1 MQHMVY
7 QGQLARPQA
16 GADGLLDAQGAAALC
31 AEAWRI
37 AQGGAAAVDADSL
50 QLRRLHGPAPG
61 VGAPVRATLDAGAP
75 GGGCQLLLHG
85 PGAPA
90 WAATLQVDAG
100 LPPLPGLPAPA
111 EGLPPLQ
118 LLRHMGPARCDQ
130 AGHVNVQV
138 FLDLADEAVAALGH
152 SLAPGAPRP
161 QITGARILFKAE
173 LFAGDVMA
181 VHSGVRAADAGG
193 ADLVQA
199 IVRQPAGAAAGQAG
213 QLACLLETR
222 VSALGADGQ
231 PAALPWGAAALPAQ
245 PWPALPPARP
255 LAEPRA
261 AARPGASA
269 RATAMTVVDA
279 WDACADGWLQPRAL
293 LNLCSTGARQFL
305 AQAGLDGRRM
315 AADQITVAAVDY
327 AIALHRRPRLGQ
339 NLTLRSAP
347 LSVSAKAVRFAHHL
361 VDSDDGTLQATVEIV
376 GVMLDLRS
384 HRAGEVP
391 ADVRHR
397 LQAWLA
403 EA

>member
-1 MQHMVY
+1 MQRTVY
-7 QGQLARPQA
+7 QGLVARPQA

-61 VGAPVRATLDAGAP
+61 VGTPVRATLDAGAP

-85 PGAPA
+85 AGAPV

-111 EGLPPLQ
+111 DGLPPLQ
-118 LLRHMGPARCDQ
+118 LLRHMGPAQCDQ

-138 FLDLADEAVAALGH
+138 FLALADEAVALLGH
-152 SLAPGAPRP
+152 TLAPGQPRP

-173 LFAGDVMA
+173 LFAGDVVA
-181 VHSGVRAADAGG
+181 VHSGVRAADATG
-193 ADLVQA
+193 ADLVHA
-199 IVRQPAGAAAGQAG
+199 IVRQRDG

-222 VSALGADGQ
+222 VAALDADGW
-231 PAALPWGAAALPAQ
+231 PAAPAWQAASWPAE

-255 LAEPRA
+255 LADPRA
-261 AARPGASA
+261 APAPGPQAQ
-269 RATAMTVVDA
+269 ATCLAVVDA

-305 AQAGLDGRRM
+305 AQVGLGGLRM
-315 AADQITVAAVDY
+315 ARDQLTVAAVDY
-327 AIALHRRPRLGQ
+327 AITLARRPRLGQ
-339 NLTLRSAP
+339 NLTLLSAP
-347 LSVSAKAVRFAHHL
+347 LSVSGKAIRFAHHV
-361 VDSDDGTLQATVEIV
+361 VDSDAGTVHATVEIV
-376 GVMLDLRS
+376 GVMLDLRT

-391 ADVRHR
+391 ADVRQR
-397 LQAWLA
+397 LEQRLTSA
-403 EA
+403 

>member
-61 VGAPVRATLDAGAP
+61 VGAPVRVTLDAGAP

-118 LLRHMGPARCDQ
+118 LLRHMGPAQCDQ

-138 FLDLADEAVAALGH
+138 FLALADEAVALLGH
-152 SLAPGAPRP
+152 MLAPGQARP

-173 LFAGDVMA
+173 LFAGDVVA
-181 VHSGVRAADAGG
+181 VHSGVRAADATG
-193 ADLVQA
+193 ADLVHA
-199 IVRQPAGAAAGQAG
+199 IVRQRDGQIAG
-213 QLACLLETR
+213 LLETR
-222 VSALGADGQ
+222 VAALDADGR
-231 PAALPWGAAALPAQ
+231 PAAPAWNGATWPAE

-255 LAEPRA
+255 LADPRA
-261 AARPGASA
+261 APAPGPQAQ
-269 RATAMTVVDA
+269 ATCLAVVDA

-305 AQAGLDGRRM
+305 AQVGLGGGRM
-315 AADQITVAAVDY
+315 ARDQLTVAAVDY
-327 AIALHRRPRLGQ
+327 AITLAQRPRLGQ
-339 NLTLRSAP
+339 NLTLLSAP
-347 LSVSAKAVRFAHHL
+347 LSVSGKAIRFAHHV
-361 VDSDDGTLQATVEIV
+361 VDSDAGTVHATVEIV
-376 GVMLDLRS
+376 GVVLDLRT

-391 ADVRHR
+391 ADVRQR
-397 LQAWLA
+397 L
-403 EA
+403 EALLVGA